1 MNLIEKFENMP
12 FQDVG
17 TFNSIFKNSPILGF
31 DFSTEVEIGNLTPDN
46 QRRVKVGED
55 VLFLDLTQK
64 SQVEVRKVSK
74 KQSKLE
80 KVAVSKPKTLPA
92 IYSMLTPT
100 EFMVYLAIKELGEID
115 GVTSLSSMISITTK
129 TISNCLIK
137 LSTLGLVDKK
147 RVSSGDKTFLKIV
160 DTGKLLD

>member
-17 TFNSIFKNSPILGF
+17 TFNSIFKNSPIIGF
-31 DFSTEVEIGNLTPDN
+31 PFNLEVEIGNMTTDN
-46 QRRVKVGED
+46 QRRVKVGET
-55 VLFLDLTQK
+55 VIFLDLTQK

-80 KVAVSKPKTLPA
+80 KVAVSKLKALPA

-100 EFMVYLAIKELGEID
+100 EFMTYLAIKELKE
-115 GVTSLSSMISITTK
+115 VNSITALARIIPMTTK
-129 TISNCLIK
+129 TISACLVR
-137 LSTLGLVDKK
+137 LSTLGLIQKK
-147 RVSSGDKTFLKIV
+147 KVSNGDRTFLKIV